1 MAGSRKKQ
9 ALGWT
14 ASLAMVGALGLA
26 ACGGD
31 NDDAADTVRT
41 ADVASASGSD
51 EHLYNQAA
59 DAARSAGRAT
69 NGSDVRLENQAAE
82 IAAAGIAARDEVTN
96 MILYGGMASS
106 ASSASGSD
114 VHLENQAADAAERES
129 ANSVNGSDVHLSN
142 QAAEAAER
150 GAKLDNAADTY
161 ADDEA
166 QDTSSDEYVPG
177 TRHMP
182 AR

>member
-1 MAGSRKKQ
+1 MASSTKKK
-9 ALGWT
+9 ALGWV
-14 ASLAMVGALGLA
+14 APLAMVGALGLA
-26 ACGGD
+26 ACGDGD
-31 NDDAADTVRT
+31 DDAAADTVRT
-41 ADVASASGSD
+41 ADVASANGSD

-69 NGSDVRLENQAAE
+69 NGSDVHLVNQAAE
-82 IAAAGIAARDEVTN
+82 AADLAARESVN
-96 MILYGGMASS
+96 
-106 ASSASGSD
+106 GSD
-114 VHLENQAADAAERES
+114 VHLANQAADAAERES
-129 ANSVNGSDVHLSN
+129 ASSVNGSDVHLSN

-150 GAKLDNAADTY
+150 SAQLDNAANTY

-166 QDTSSDEYVPG
+166 QDTSNDEFVPG